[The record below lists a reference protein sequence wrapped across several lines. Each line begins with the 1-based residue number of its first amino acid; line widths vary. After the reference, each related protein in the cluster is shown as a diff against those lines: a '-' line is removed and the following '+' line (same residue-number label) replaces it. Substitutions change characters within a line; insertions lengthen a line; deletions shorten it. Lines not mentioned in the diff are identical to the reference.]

1 MYNNAFKLTIDA
13 ICDINLTIVVVV
25 VEVVVLELVFQL
37 STIARAHVK
46 STGEGFS
53 KRGNVLVVVCN

>member
-25 VEVVVLELVFQL
+25 IIVGGLTNLVGGRL
-37 STIARAHVK
+37 
-46 STGEGFS
+46 G
-53 KRGNVLVVVCN
+53 